1 VKSSTKVEKSKR
13 DCSLWDLRVNYHPEE
28 ALGITQQAQEQVS
41 YELSSEGTLL
51 KVESMESHSLS
62 LAAKPDVGSS
72 VKSNFILQHISQ
84 GSEEVKQ
91 QELDSLEEVIQSLLD
106 WNRVFELE
114 SDVDG
119 MISEI
124 KEQTVS

>member
-1 VKSSTKVEKSKR
+1 
-13 DCSLWDLRVNYHPEE
+13 
-28 ALGITQQAQEQVS
+28 
-41 YELSSEGTLL
+41 
-51 KVESMESHSLS
+51 MESHSLS